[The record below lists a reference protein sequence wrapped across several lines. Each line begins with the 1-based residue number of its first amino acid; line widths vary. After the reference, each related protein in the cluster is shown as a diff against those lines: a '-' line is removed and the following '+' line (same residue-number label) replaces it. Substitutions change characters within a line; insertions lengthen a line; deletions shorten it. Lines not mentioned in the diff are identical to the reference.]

1 MFFAFVCINLLF
13 NVLFLQS
20 KSITMK
26 MIPII
31 KCTNMAASVKFY
43 TTILDFQP
51 KCPDP
56 DTNFPVINLVNG
68 DGEIQLSVLGGDSV
82 FGCAVNV
89 RVDEV
94 DDLFDK
100 YINRGLDPSGKAD
113 SPVHRG
119 PIDQSWG
126 MREFYVTDPDGNTL
140 RFGKDI
146 G

>member
-1 MFFAFVCINLLF
+1 MFFAFVRINLLF

-43 TTILDFQP
+43 TNILDFEP

-56 DTNFPVINLVNG
+56 DTNFLLINLVNG
-68 DGEIQLSVLGGDSV
+68 DSEIQLSVLGGDSV

-89 RVDEV
+89 RNQESRY
-94 DDLFDK
+94 K
-100 YINRGLDPSGKAD
+100 IQESGEK
-113 SPVHRG
+113 
-119 PIDQSWG
+119 
-126 MREFYVTDPDGNTL
+126 
-140 RFGKDI
+140 K
-146 G
+146 